1 MSHVKKAHSGQT
13 LLRNASLVDVKE
25 KTIRKSDILIR
36 NGVFAPIDGLRAGA
50 KVIDLTGRYLC
61 PGLIDSHTHSELSLM
76 SVAPFAE
83 MLTAFG
89 TTAAIID
96 CHDFVNVVGMRGLRL
111 LIRESSGT
119 SLRAYFTA
127 PACVPSRR
135 GFEDS
140 GALIAAKDIEAALC
154 LKRVIGLAEVMDT
167 ERVLARDAE
176 LLKAIRLA
184 KAKGMVI
191 DGHCPSMRSDDEKR
205 YFALSGAKTDH
216 ESTNLVELLRK
227 WRMGKWIHLR
237 HTSLGREYSYKEIFK
252 ATGGVRIM
260 LATDG
265 CLSPVDVMSD
275 GHISSFIRALMSD
288 GVRPVDAIA
297 AATIV
302 PAECYG
308 LASEIGSISIG
319 NRADFLILSSLDRF
333 VVDDVFIGGVR
344 VIGDGFERMRFP
356 SYAVNTIKARVP
368 EKDDLVLRP
377 PNGHGRAKT
386 VRVNVIGLVKGSLLT
401 RHIVMP
407 MKISSGVVASDIKRD
422 VIKVAVLGRFS
433 PEERPQL
440 GFVKGFG
447 LLSGAFGGSIGQDCQ
462 HISVIGTNDADMIKV
477 METVVENQ
485 GGLFYAKDGIIVA
498 GIGLPIGGIMTDAP
512 AQVVAARIRA
522 MEDALRVNGVGLK
535 SPYLALSLMITLAA
549 IPELKLTNRGLLNVR
564 SGRFMDVMVD
574 CNMKK
579 RKDVA

>member
-76 SVAPFAE
+76 SVAPFAG

-227 WRMGKWIHLR
+227 WRMGNGYAR
-237 HTSLGREYSYKEIFK
+237 HTRGREYSYKEIFK
-252 ATGGVRIM
+252 ATGGVRI
-260 LATDG
+260 
-265 CLSPVDVMSD
+265 S
-275 GHISSFIRALMSD
+275 RY
-288 GVRPVDAIA
+288 R
-297 AATIV
+297 
-302 PAECYG
+302 
-308 LASEIGSISIG
+308 
-319 NRADFLILSSLDRF
+319 
-333 VVDDVFIGGVR
+333 R
-344 VIGDGFERMRFP
+344 V
-356 SYAVNTIKARVP
+356 
-368 EKDDLVLRP
+368 LV
-377 PNGHGRAKT
+377 
-386 VRVNVIGLVKGSLLT
+386 
-401 RHIVMP
+401 
-407 MKISSGVVASDIKRD
+407 SG
-422 VIKVAVLGRFS
+422 
-433 PEERPQL
+433 
-440 GFVKGFG
+440 
-447 LLSGAFGGSIGQDCQ
+447 
-462 HISVIGTNDADMIKV
+462 
-477 METVVENQ
+477 
-485 GGLFYAKDGIIVA
+485 
-498 GIGLPIGGIMTDAP
+498 
-512 AQVVAARIRA
+512 
-522 MEDALRVNGVGLK
+522 
-535 SPYLALSLMITLAA
+535 
-549 IPELKLTNRGLLNVR
+549 
-564 SGRFMDVMVD
+564 
-574 CNMKK
+574 
-579 RKDVA
+579 

>member
-76 SVAPFAE
+76 SVAPFAG

-216 ESTNLVELLRK
+216 ESNK
-227 WRMGKWIHLR
+227 
-237 HTSLGREYSYKEIFK
+237 LG
-252 ATGGVRIM
+252 
-260 LATDG
+260 
-265 CLSPVDVMSD
+265 
-275 GHISSFIRALMSD
+275 
-288 GVRPVDAIA
+288 
-297 AATIV
+297 
-302 PAECYG
+302 
-308 LASEIGSISIG
+308 
-319 NRADFLILSSLDRF
+319 
-333 VVDDVFIGGVR
+333 
-344 VIGDGFERMRFP
+344 
-356 SYAVNTIKARVP
+356 
-368 EKDDLVLRP
+368 
-377 PNGHGRAKT
+377 
-386 VRVNVIGLVKGSLLT
+386 
-401 RHIVMP
+401 
-407 MKISSGVVASDIKRD
+407 
-422 VIKVAVLGRFS
+422 
-433 PEERPQL
+433 
-440 GFVKGFG
+440 
-447 LLSGAFGGSIGQDCQ
+447 
-462 HISVIGTNDADMIKV
+462 
-477 METVVENQ
+477 
-485 GGLFYAKDGIIVA
+485 
-498 GIGLPIGGIMTDAP
+498 
-512 AQVVAARIRA
+512 
-522 MEDALRVNGVGLK
+522 
-535 SPYLALSLMITLAA
+535 
-549 IPELKLTNRGLLNVR
+549 
-564 SGRFMDVMVD
+564 
-574 CNMKK
+574 
-579 RKDVA
+579 